1 MHEFESDTVKTRKI
15 RFSNTTSE
23 ELRQIVDA
31 LQSLSHVSAR
41 RCGQSAYVEVSY
53 DLSEHSCEELEQ
65 FLAQKGFFPD
75 HTLGESVKRG
85 LIHYTEEVE
94 RENRHMTNRD
104 ERYRQI
110 FVSANG
116 RHFRQVERE
125 NPLPP
130 EDLRGYF

>member
-1 MHEFESDTVKTRKI
+1 
-15 RFSNTTSE
+15 
-23 ELRQIVDA
+23 
-31 LQSLSHVSAR
+31 
-41 RCGQSAYVEVSY
+41 VSY
-53 DLSEHSCEELEQ
+53 DLTEHTCEELEY

-85 LIHYTEEVE
+85 LIHYTEDVE
-94 RENRHMTNRD
+94 RENRHVMTSRD

-110 FVSANG
+110 FVNANG